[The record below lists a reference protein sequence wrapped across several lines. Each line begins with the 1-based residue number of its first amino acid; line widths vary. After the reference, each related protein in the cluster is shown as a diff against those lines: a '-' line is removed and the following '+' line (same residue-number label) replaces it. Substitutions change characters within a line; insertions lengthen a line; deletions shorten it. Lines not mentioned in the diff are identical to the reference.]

1 MENYSRYYQIIGHNI
16 ALYRKKKGLTQEG
29 LALKANISRYVNSV
43 LKEYFAQTENAQR
56 KETERHDAA
65 QN

>member
-16 ALYRKKKGLTQEG
+16 ALYRRKGLTQEG

-43 LKEYFAQTENAQR
+43 LKEYFSQTENTQR